1 LKDEIKKKIYNKKS
15 KTKEIAIKRMKTKFN
30 IKIISN
36 PMQLNEFEN
45 KIQLEKKIK
54 KTNINKKKF
63 NIKIKWNKIMKGD
76 IKEKTNKKD

>member
-1 LKDEIKKKIYNKKS
+1 
-15 KTKEIAIKRMKTKFN
+15 MKTKFN

-63 NIKIKWNKIMKGD
+63 NIKIK
-76 IKEKTNKKD
+76 